1 MIPIKFLYG
10 LLGLSALY
18 YVVNKNYKIT
28 NITKP
33 NDFIICLV
41 VLFIIYY
48 LLNSLNINLNSQ
60 NNIENFNDGEKCEK
74 TEDGKKVYGC
84 FYENEDKTEGT
95 CYWNLPLDKEC
106 PNTYEEYISMI
117 NNEEDDKILVSNKEG
132 NNKDNNEDN
141 NEQNGTC
148 NIDLLLNVLPKL
160 DDSQIDKILDNSIKK
175 FRFNGEDYDIE
186 NIKNCIEDRNSIRTK
201 LINHIVSEEF
211 QNKNNNFNEFKS
223 NYKSFKEKCSILQ
236 GALNIS
242 NNEYTTN
249 LLKDVLENVRCTYD
263 CTDYK
268 NNLNNIENTINNTSS
283 KFKEIDQNYFNSYK
297 LSFNKKCEKDIEDK
311 EEELKENSKKLKNS
325 IKSNTDAMNEIG
337 EENKGKIMNNIDT
350 SNEIVTFNNRNDFID
365 NAKRYVCNRTNEEI
379 QAYRV
384 LGDKVSKLDWW
395 NNSAQK

>member
-1 MIPIKFLYG
+1 MVPIKFLYG

-28 NITKP
+28 NMTKP

-48 LLNSLNINLNSQ
+48 LLHSLNINLNPQ

-74 TEDGKKVYGC
+74 TVDGKKVYGC

-95 CYWNLPLDKEC
+95 CYWDLPLNKEC
-106 PNTYEEYISMI
+106 PNTYEEYITMI
-117 NNEEDDKILVSNKEG
+117 DNEEDNKVVVS
-132 NNKDNNEDN
+132 NNKDNKEDNEDN
-141 NEQNGTC
+141 KEQNGIC
-148 NIDLLLNVLPKL
+148 NIDLLLYVLPKL

-211 QNKNNNFNEFKS
+211 QNQNNNSNEFKN

-268 NNLNNIENTINNTSS
+268 NDLNNIENTINNTSS

-297 LSFNKKCEKDIEDK
+297 LSFDKKCEKDIEEK
-311 EEELKENSKKLKNS
+311 EEELKENSKKLRNS
-325 IKSNTDAMNEIG
+325 IKSNTDAMDEIS
-337 EENKGKIMNNIDT
+337 EENNKKIINNIDT

-365 NAKRYVCNRTNEEI
+365 NARRYICNRSNEEI

-384 LGDKVSKLDWW
+384 LGDKVSKLEWW